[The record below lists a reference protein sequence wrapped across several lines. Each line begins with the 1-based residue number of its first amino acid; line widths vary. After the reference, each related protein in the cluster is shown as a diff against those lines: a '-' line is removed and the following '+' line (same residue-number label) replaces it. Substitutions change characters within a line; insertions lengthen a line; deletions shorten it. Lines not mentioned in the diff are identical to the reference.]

1 MKREMIIKDNIQG
14 VKRGL
19 KTLIF
24 TMMAMMP
31 TTIMAQTIK
40 INIGDAQF
48 TKPLLERWISEYHKV
63 NPDFNAELV
72 AQSGGENTVSVSS
85 RYSNDRNLVGRYF
98 VLPIANANGD
108 ILNEKKVQK
117 GLTESVKKE
126 IFVKKDIDEYLDS
139 RDKKKLPGTVYA
151 LTGRHGSTTE
161 IFANSLNVS
170 ATEITGRKI
179 LGREENGISLVQK
192 QKDAV
197 SLNVA
202 NLIYDRSTRKPV
214 TGLAVLPIDLDGD
227 GKVSD
232 DERTALD
239 NIDSLTDYLKNSSIR
254 NVAAGYIKI
263 NTSNSSLNA
272 FISWVET
279 EGQNYLKEYGYLPVH
294 NGFIAQN

>member
-1 MKREMIIKDNIQG
+1 MKREMNFTENIQE

-19 KTLIF
+19 TKLIF

-31 TTIMAQTIK
+31 ATMMAQAIK

-48 TKPLLERWISEYHKV
+48 TKPLIERWISEYHKA

-72 AQSGGENTVSVSS
+72 SQSGGDNTVVVSS
-85 RYSNDRNLVGRYF
+85 RYSNDHSVVGRYF
-98 VLPIANANGD
+98 VLPIANADGD

-117 GLTESVKKE
+117 GLTENLKRE

-139 RDKKKLPGTVYA
+139 RDKKKIPGTVYA

-161 IFANSLNVS
+161 ILANSLNVS
-170 ATEITGRKI
+170 IKDITGRKI
-179 LGREENGISLVQK
+179 LGREENGISLVKK

-197 SLNVA
+197 SVNVA
-202 NLIYDRSTRKPV
+202 NLIYDGSTRKPV
-214 TGLAVLPIDLDGD
+214 SDVAVLPLDLNGD

-232 DERTALD
+232 DERAAIE
-239 NIDSLTDYLKNSSIR
+239 NIDALTDYMEKSSIR

-263 NTSNSSLNA
+263 DTNDSRLNSFLT
-272 FISWVET
+272 WVEN
-279 EGQNYLKEYGYLPVH
+279 EGQSYLKEYGYLPVD
-294 NGFIAQN
+294 NGYIAQK